1 MNADGSRVRQLTHAP
16 GCYNGGPFFSP
27 DGKKVIFRSDRK
39 KKDHL
44 QLYVINA
51 DGTGEKALTD
61 DENWVF
67 WAPFWYKDGK
77 HIIYTAAD
85 HSNPLMRPN
94 YDLYW
99 MNIETGKKVRLTFAP
114 GADVLPVFSPDGTKV
129 MWTSNRDGRSPT
141 QLYIADFVP
150 PVETE
155 VTQSSAND
163 VWTPWPGTSNAV
175 PVPRHPLLHRIFGR
189 RR

>member
-1 MNADGSRVRQLTHAP
+1 
-16 GCYNGGPFFSP
+16 
-27 DGKKVIFRSDRK
+27 
-39 KKDHL
+39 L

-67 WAPFWYKDGK
+67 WAPYWHKDGK

-85 HSNPLMRPN
+85 HSDPSKRPN

-99 MNIETGKKVRLTFAP
+99 MNIDNGNKTRLTFAP
-114 GADVLPVFSPDGTKV
+114 GADVLPVFSPDYAKM

-141 QLYIADFVP
+141 QLYLADFVAP
-150 PVETE
+150 K
-155 VTQSSAND
+155 
-163 VWTPWPGTSNAV
+163 
-175 PVPRHPLLHRIFGR
+175 
-189 RR
+189 

>member
-1 MNADGSRVRQLTHAP
+1 MELYIMDADGKNVRQLTQAP

-39 KKDHL
+39 RKDHL

-67 WAPFWYKDGK
+67 WAPYWHKDGK

-85 HSNPLMRPN
+85 HSDPSKRPN

-99 MNIETGKKVRLTFAP
+99 MNIDNGNKTRLTFAP
-114 GADVLPVFSPDGTKV
+114 GADVLPVFSPDYAKM

-141 QLYIADFVP
+141 QLYLADFVAP
-150 PVETE
+150 K
-155 VTQSSAND
+155 
-163 VWTPWPGTSNAV
+163 
-175 PVPRHPLLHRIFGR
+175 
-189 RR
+189 